1 MIFIF
6 ATLKTFKFLKF
17 TMRNLHFKNMIIE
30 SLQNEKIKNLNRLI
44 TDNRFRKK
52 SGVFVVEGKQENE
65 RALQFGFENVE
76 FFICESIFGIN
87 HPDGKIHFV
96 SSQVY
101 EKLAYRGTSEGIIGI
116 YKAKEFDLKNYQPK
130 DNASVIVVE
139 SVEKPGNLGAIL
151 RSCEAFGIDAL
162 IVTDSRVDFYNP
174 NVLRSSVGCFFG
186 MNVFSAT
193 NEETLSFLQEN
204 SFKIYTTY
212 MDETAEDLYK
222 KNFNEKSAL
231 FFGTEHSGLSDFWLH
246 KGENILIPMS
256 GTIDSLNL
264 SNAVAISC
272 YEILRQKL
280 TK

>member
-1 MIFIF
+1 M
-6 ATLKTFKFLKF
+6 T
-17 TMRNLHFKNMIIE
+17 IE

-65 RALQFGFENVE
+65 RALQFGFENIE
-76 FFICESIFGIN
+76 FYICENIFGIN
-87 HPDGKIHFV
+87 HPEGKIHFV

-101 EKLAYRGTSEGIIGI
+101 EKLAYRESSEGIIGI
-116 YKAKEFDLKNYQPK
+116 YKTKEFNLNEFSPEE
-130 DNASVIVVE
+130 NASVIVVE

-162 IVTDSRVDFYNP
+162 IVTDTKVDFYNP

-186 MNVFSAT
+186 MNVFSAS
-193 NEETLSFLQEN
+193 NEETLAFLQKN
-204 SFKIYTTY
+204 NFKIYTTF
-212 MDETAEDLYK
+212 MDESAEDLYQ
-222 KNFNEKSAL
+222 KNFSEKSAL
-231 FFGTEHSGLSDFWLH
+231 FFGTEHSGLSDFWLN
-246 KGENILIPMS
+246 KGENILIPMA

-264 SNAVAISC
+264 SNAVAITC

-280 TK
+280 NK

>member
-1 MIFIF
+1 
-6 ATLKTFKFLKF
+6 
-17 TMRNLHFKNMIIE
+17 MIIE

-65 RALQFGFENVE
+65 RALQFGFENIE
-76 FFICESIFGIN
+76 FYICENIFGIN
-87 HPDGKIHFV
+87 HPEGKIHFV

-101 EKLAYRGTSEGIIGI
+101 EKLAYRGSSEGIIGI
-116 YKAKEFDLKNYQPK
+116 YKTKEFNLNEFSPK
-130 DNASVIVVE
+130 ENASIIVVE

-162 IVTDSRVDFYNP
+162 IVTDTKVDFYNP

-186 MNVFSAT
+186 MNVFSAS
-193 NEETLSFLQEN
+193 NEETLAFLQKN
-204 SFKIYTTY
+204 NFKIYTTF
-212 MDETAEDLYK
+212 MDESAEDLYK
-222 KNFNEKSAL
+222 KNFKEKSAL
-231 FFGTEHSGLSDFWLH
+231 FFGTEHSGLSDFWLN

-264 SNAVAISC
+264 SNAVAIAC

-280 TK
+280 EK

>member
-1 MIFIF
+1 
-6 ATLKTFKFLKF
+6 
-17 TMRNLHFKNMIIE
+17 MIIE

-65 RALQFGFENVE
+65 RALQFGFENIE
-76 FFICESIFGIN
+76 FYICENIFGIN
-87 HPDGKIHFV
+87 HPEGKIHFV

-101 EKLAYRGTSEGIIGI
+101 EKLAYRGSSEGIIGI
-116 YKAKEFDLKNYQPK
+116 YKTKEFNLNEFSPK
-130 DNASVIVVE
+130 ENASIIVVE

-162 IVTDSRVDFYNP
+162 IVTDTKVDFYNP

-186 MNVFSAT
+186 MNVFSAS
-193 NEETLSFLQEN
+193 NEETLAFLQKN
-204 SFKIYTTY
+204 NFKIYTTF
-212 MDETAEDLYK
+212 MDESAEDLYK
-222 KNFNEKSAL
+222 KNFTEKSAL
-231 FFGTEHSGLSDFWLH
+231 FFGTEHSGLSDFWLN
-246 KGENILIPMS
+246 KGENILIPMA

-264 SNAVAISC
+264 SNAVAIAC

-280 TK
+280 NK